1 MASSSM
7 SRSSSSSWT
16 ATQNKAFESA
26 LAVYDKETPDR
37 WYNIARTVGGKTV
50 DEVKMHYQ
58 ILLEDVKFIEAGK
71 VPFPKYVTTGTK
83 SHAFMGEHE
92 QRMKNLKLR

>member
-1 MASSSM
+1 MASNSM
-7 SRSSSSSWT
+7 SSRSSSSWT
-16 ATQNKAFESA
+16 AKQNKAFENA

-37 WYNIARTVGGKTV
+37 WYNIARAVGGKTV

-58 ILLEDVKFIEAGK
+58 ILLEDVKFIEEGN
-71 VPFPKYVTTGTK
+71 VPFPNYKTTITK
-83 SHAFMGEHE
+83 SHASMGEHE

>member
-16 ATQNKAFESA
+16 AKQNKAFENA

-37 WYNIARTVGGKTV
+37 WYNIARAVGGKTV

-58 ILLEDVKFIEAGK
+58 NLLEDVKFIEAGK
-71 VPFPKYVTTGTK
+71 VPFPNYKTTGMKGNT
-83 SHAFMGEHE
+83 SLGEHG
-92 QRMKNLKLR
+92 QRMKNLKFR